1 MNTPVKLAA
10 FGVGLAAVFGAA
22 LGVGAAVGPV
32 GPAVEKTS
40 PADQAPADHAPAS
53 GGGTPEDGAPHE
65 EHGP

>member
-32 GPAVEKTS
+32 GPAVEETT
-40 PADQAPADHAPAS
+40 PAEAPPAHDET
-53 GGGTPEDGAPHE
+53 TPGVPPHE